1 MGASQTKST
10 TNIKELNETNLSMT
24 QETFNKID
32 NQCKQ
37 KTSQKNVQN
46 IIGSTVTKLNASQKN
61 AAKNTCILQ
70 TAIQSTKGTAA
81 SNELMSK
88 LKVGLEQQAS
98 AGIGLANAES
108 NTNIEKQNKFNFSS
122 VQRDIN
128 EVISGCIIDL
138 DQSNV
143 INIVGSTITDSNL
156 DQSNDV
162 LGECLSSYGAKLEQG
177 SKADSK
183 TTSETTSE
191 TSQVAKGMN
200 PMDFFASLGA
210 AASAGPII
218 SISCIIFCSVFIA
231 MSMMGGGGS
240 GGAGGLGGQLQQLQ
254 KLEPP
259 EVPGVPPPP
268 PY

>member
-108 NTNIEKQNKFNFSS
+108 NTNIEKQNKFLFMAA
-122 VQRDIN
+122 IT
-128 EVISGCIIDL
+128 ET
-138 DQSNV
+138 NV
-143 INIVGSTITDSNL
+143 
-156 DQSNDV
+156 
-162 LGECLSSYGAKLEQG
+162 
-177 SKADSK
+177 
-183 TTSETTSE
+183 
-191 TSQVAKGMN
+191 
-200 PMDFFASLGA
+200 FH
-210 AASAGPII
+210 
-218 SISCIIFCSVFIA
+218 FC
-231 MSMMGGGGS
+231 
-240 GGAGGLGGQLQQLQ
+240 
-254 KLEPP
+254 K
-259 EVPGVPPPP
+259 
-268 PY
+268 